1 MTIPSKGHLQS
12 HRCRYRHGTQVAFKS
27 DGVAA
32 DFGSPLPL
40 STASRDLTSAMGINN
55 PQQQFRQR
63 LAKEILDQNHH
74 HKQIGRVLA
83 QRSDPSSGHVE
94 YLARGFHQ
102 HIGRMSRTPA
112 LLADPQVMQ
121 GSERCVYFYKDAS
134 VDQKP
139 SG

>member
-1 MTIPSKGHLQS
+1 MP
-12 HRCRYRHGTQVAFKS
+12 
-27 DGVAA
+27 
-32 DFGSPLPL
+32 DFR
-40 STASRDLTSAMGINN
+40 TASALSSV
-55 PQQQFRQR
+55 RQM
-63 LAKEILDQNHH
+63 Q
-74 HKQIGRVLA
+74 
-83 QRSDPSSGHVE
+83 HVE